1 MKLENIEIRKKQR
14 RKEAVYGL
22 LGFTALQV
30 VCAASFGS
38 LCFIPD
44 IPTWLLVVFLTLT
57 VLCLGLVLPVLY
69 LLKVRFKEIEGG
81 ELDVAAQ
88 Y

>member
-1 MKLENIEIRKKQR
+1 MKLESIEIRKKQR
-14 RKEAVYGL
+14 KKEAVYGL
-22 LGFTALQV
+22 LGFAVLQV

-44 IPTWLLVVFLTLT
+44 IPTWLLVFFLTL
-57 VLCLGLVLPVLY
+57 VGLCLGLILPVFY

-81 ELDVAAQ
+81 ELDAAAQ